1 MHIDASTV
9 WVAAL
14 TLLIGP
20 LAYFLR
26 GSLERLRTLET
37 CLFKTREELAKHYA
51 TKTDLHADV
60 GRVLER
66 LDKMDRKMDQI
77 IMNAARL
84 KDDH

>member
-1 MHIDASTV
+1 M
-9 WVAAL
+9 
-14 TLLIGP
+14 
-20 LAYFLR
+20 
-26 GSLERLRTLET
+26 
-37 CLFKTREELAKHYA
+37 FKTREELAKHYA

-66 LDKMDRKMDQI
+66 LDKLDRKMDQI